1 MSSDT
6 SSNSSVRGGL
16 TSFSEDE
23 QQVAKNAQGHFKANQ
38 HEMAISILKKLQ
50 KSHSND
56 PRLMHNRALTEFFK
70 SGKTKISDFKKSLAK
85 IQKMLHQKNKE
96 DDDFVVEKNNYLAMH
111 YNQALLFYFLHQYRE
126 AEEILGR
133 LYENLDNTD
142 ENNFLK
148 VALLYANTCLINHN
162 SEKASAVVEAIE
174 KHFTSEKQATEDNNK
189 SSNND
194 KGKNY
199 PPKKEEDISS
209 WTNMKPVIHNLKAK
223 CCIQQRSVKACKREI
238 KSLTNALS
246 SDPASKATAVFLKSN
261 FEYMKGNYHKAYKL
275 LGCYQLP
282 TGNAS
287 DGETNAAYYNNLGI
301 IHFGMNKP
309 NLGSFYLQKALSEN
323 DAVVIAANKIHLLTI
338 QAGNR
343 HSQNVNKP
351 LNILSMNKRFELMY
365 NSGILLLNSGNS
377 SSAFDC
383 LLSAA
388 CAFHLNPKLW
398 LRLAECCIQK
408 TTGCD
413 KAETNNNRSG
423 GKKYQN
429 NCQTSYYV
437 SNAGPNRKL
446 VVRPFNHHNSYR
458 PNSSIV
464 AAPTMEFAAV
474 CLKNALTIIQNAIN
488 RANHKTSEEEGD
500 SDRDVA
506 PTVVMIPCPPGVG
519 VSGDSLQHLHA
530 SVLTNAAFVALH
542 LGNTLQALQYAT
554 KVLSFPKLSGSHKY
568 LGHMYA
574 AEALVSLDRISEA
587 IEHLSVER
595 INNINGDLDEGG
607 KKSPV
612 SDDGSTKSSNGES
625 NSTATM
631 NRYRNISLPWHF
643 PSSLPTAHAHMLLNL
658 ATSHCLRSEYEKA
671 QRYVKEAN
679 LFLGKQIPP
688 QAVLLTVYLN
698 LHNGAKGQ
706 KSALEALY
714 CNSLTPE
721 TIKPFYTNPK
731 FQPIIPPATVTATPA
746 PATTAAT
753 AQQPTTVAQIVQ
765 QQPEKTMAAAVARS
779 KPSTPQSGSIT
790 PSKSKSNEGK
800 GKRRR

>member
-1 MSSDT
+1 
-6 SSNSSVRGGL
+6 
-16 TSFSEDE
+16 
-23 QQVAKNAQGHFKANQ
+23 
-38 HEMAISILKKLQ
+38 
-50 KSHSND
+50 
-56 PRLMHNRALTEFFK
+56 
-70 SGKTKISDFKKSLAK
+70 
-85 IQKMLHQKNKE
+85 
-96 DDDFVVEKNNYLAMH
+96 
-111 YNQALLFYFLHQYRE
+111 
-126 AEEILGR
+126 
-133 LYENLDNTD
+133 
-142 ENNFLK
+142 
-148 VALLYANTCLINHN
+148 
-162 SEKASAVVEAIE
+162 
-174 KHFTSEKQATEDNNK
+174 
-189 SSNND
+189 
-194 KGKNY
+194 
-199 PPKKEEDISS
+199 
-209 WTNMKPVIHNLKAK
+209 
-223 CCIQQRSVKACKREI
+223 
-238 KSLTNALS
+238 
-246 SDPASKATAVFLKSN
+246 
-261 FEYMKGNYHKAYKL
+261 
-275 LGCYQLP
+275 
-282 TGNAS
+282 
-287 DGETNAAYYNNLGI
+287 
-301 IHFGMNKP
+301 
-309 NLGSFYLQKALSEN
+309 
-323 DAVVIAANKIHLLTI
+323 
-338 QAGNR
+338 
-343 HSQNVNKP
+343 
-351 LNILSMNKRFELMY
+351 MY

-437 SNAGPNRKL
+437 SNTGPNRKL

-488 RANHKTSEEEGD
+488 RANHKASEEEGD

-506 PTVVMIPCPPGVG
+506 PTVVMIPCPPGVA

-542 LGNTLQALQYAT
+542 LGNSLQALQYAT
-554 KVLSFPKLSGSHKY
+554 KVLAFPKLSGSHKY

-625 NSTATM
+625 NSTAPM

-643 PSSLPTAHAHMLLNL
+643 PPSLPTAHAHMLLNL

-721 TIKPFYTNPK
+721 NIKPFYTNPK
-731 FQPIIPPATVTATPA
+731 FQPIIPPATVT
-746 PATTAAT
+746 TTAT
-753 AQQPTTVAQIVQ
+753 AVTQQPTTAAQVVQ
-765 QQPEKTMAAAVARS
+765 QQPEKTMASVARS
-779 KPSTPQSGSIT
+779 KPTTPQSGSVT

-800 GKRRR
+800 SKRRR